1 MIIVGIR
8 ITNRSSVYE
17 EKKMKTSVVLII
29 AAFLLASC
37 ATDYQKQ
44 GFSGGFSETRLSEN
58 IFRVSFGGNVFTSR
72 ERASD
77 FNLLRSAEI
86 ALKSGFSYFVIVNSE
101 VYSKTITYTTPTTSH
116 TTGSAYVYGNY
127 VHGSATTRTTG
138 GRTYYFSKPGT
149 TNTIVC
155 FKDKPEIGG
164 LVYDAYY
171 LFKSIKGKYG
181 IKRYY

>member
-37 ATDYQKQ
+37 
-44 GFSGGFSETRLSEN
+44 
-58 IFRVSFGGNVFTSR
+58 
-72 ERASD
+72 
-77 FNLLRSAEI
+77 
-86 ALKSGFSYFVIVNSE
+86 
-101 VYSKTITYTTPTTSH
+101 
-116 TTGSAYVYGNY
+116 AYVYGNY

>member
-1 MIIVGIR
+1 
-8 ITNRSSVYE
+8 
-17 EKKMKTSVVLII
+17 MKTSVVLII
-29 AAFLLASC
+29 AVFLLASC

-86 ALKSGFSYFVIVNSE
+86 ALKNGFSYFVIVNSE

-116 TTGSAYVYGNY
+116 TTIYTTPTTSRTTGSAYVYGNY